1 MALADGNR
9 INTNI
14 AALNALNALIAANRQ
29 LSIHQLRLSTGRR
42 INEAADDPAGFSI
55 SHRLANRARGLSI
68 ALDSIGTMTNLLS
81 VAEAGLQSINEIL
94 EQMRDLVIQAMSD
107 TLGTNERN
115 AIEQQLDDL
124 AAEIDRI
131 ASQTSFNGVPLLDGT
146 FTSKRFQTGDTGTDS
161 VSFSISQNFSA
172 GSLGIA
178 DASLD
183 VSTSSLASTSLGYVD
198 SAISTVLTQIQQI
211 GSMVQRLRTVENNLT
226 AAITNTEAA
235 KARILDADVAR
246 EQLEATRFQILQQL
260 STAQLAQANVA
271 PSSVLALFR

>member
-14 AALNALNALIAANRQ
+14 AALNALNALLAANRQ
-29 LSIHQLRLSTGRR
+29 LSVHQLRLSTGRR

-55 SHRLANRARGLSI
+55 STRLANRARGLTI
-68 ALDSIGTMTNLLS
+68 ALDSIGTATNTLS
-81 VAEAGLQSINEIL
+81 VAEAGLQSINQIL
-94 EQMRDLVIQAMSD
+94 GQMRDLVLQAMSD
-107 TLGTNERN
+107 TLGTDERT

-131 ASQTSFNGVPLLDGT
+131 ASQTSFNGVALLDGT
-146 FTSKRFQTGDTGTDS
+146 FTAKRFQTGDTGTDS
-161 VSFSISQNFSA
+161 VTFSISQNFSA
-172 GSLGIA
+172 ASLGVA
-178 DASLD
+178 DTNLD
-183 VSTSSLASTSLGYVD
+183 VSTAALASTSLGSVNT
-198 SAISTVLTQIQQI
+198 AISTVLTQIQQI
-211 GSMVQRLRTVENNLT
+211 GSMVQRLRNVEDNLT

-260 STAQLAQANVA
+260 ATAQLAQANVA